1 MGCRCPA
8 EQLPNND
15 RDLSKSSADQS
26 KCHYP
31 MMVPPDSLSPIKLS
45 STKPDSMF
53 FTNENTK
60 TSNLTRDFKQ
70 YCAEQ
75 NPISNVI
82 NNNINTL
89 CNALLTE
96 INQMRTSPR
105 AYTTKIAKYIPSI
118 VIRENKQLLNVGNEV
133 YIALNKGKIAFEE
146 AIDFLSH
153 CDPIEPLAMSNELR
167 INIEDENEDITSL
180 RYIQNAFTKKNSN
193 INSSYEIIG
202 FHYDKS
208 VDNAEI
214 SAVLQ
219 IVDDTGSNYVRRH
232 NLMNEK
238 VKFVGISAMCIKENV
253 YCYYLVFGKRK

>member
-8 EQLPNND
+8 EQLSNND

-26 KCHYP
+26 KCQYP
-31 MMVPPDSLSPIKLS
+31 MMIPSDSLSPIKFS

-53 FTNENTK
+53 FSNENTK
-60 TSNLTRDFKQ
+60 TSNFTRDFKQ

-75 NPISNVI
+75 NPLSNVI
-82 NNNINTL
+82 NNNINAL
-89 CNALLTE
+89 CNALLSE
-96 INQMRTSPR
+96 INQIRTTPH
-105 AYTTKIAKYIPSI
+105 AYTVKIAKYIQSI

-133 YIALNKGKIAFEE
+133 YIALNKGKIAFDE
-146 AIDFLSH
+146 AIEFLSH
-153 CDPIEPLAMSNELR
+153 CKPTEPLEMSNELR
-167 INIEDENEDITSL
+167 INMEDENEDITSL
-180 RYIQNAFTKKNSN
+180 RYIQNAFTKKSEN

-214 SAVLQ
+214 SAILQ
-219 IVDDTGSNYVRRH
+219 IVDDTGSNYVRRY

-238 VKFVGISAMCIKENV
+238 AKFVGISAMCIKQNV